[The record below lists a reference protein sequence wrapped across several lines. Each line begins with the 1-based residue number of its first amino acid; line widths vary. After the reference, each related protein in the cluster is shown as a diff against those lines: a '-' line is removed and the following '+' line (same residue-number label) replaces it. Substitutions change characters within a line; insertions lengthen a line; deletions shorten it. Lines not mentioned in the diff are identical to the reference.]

1 MVMWDVVGAA
11 VALYYLSLRRSYGTL
26 LRTPAMFEDEVRRRT
41 AEQVEHERELLT
53 QAEEL
58 AGAGSWERD
67 LRTGAVTWSAGMYRI
82 RGYEQ
87 GEEPAAFENPKADV
101 HPDDIERVER
111 EFAVDGPQRRR
122 PREPTASC
130 GPTAACVISRR
141 ARASS
146 ATPTARP
153 PAWSARASTSRSA
166 RRWSS
171 RATSAERELRER
183 ERMLSEAEER
193 FRGAFENAPIGMALV
208 GLDGRLLQVNAV
220 LCEITGLD
228 RDWLQRLELSQL
240 SEREDVRADDEALIR
255 MTHGELDR
263 YSTEKRFVRPDGRTV
278 WVQLQ
283 VTLLRDRQ
291 GGPVR
296 FIAQIQDI
304 SGRRRDEE
312 QLRHMANHDPL
323 TGLLN
328 RRSFERALSNQL
340 AHVRRYGTS
349 SALLFIDLDDFK
361 YVNDSLG
368 HAEGDKLI
376 VRVAETL
383 TAELRE
389 TDVLARLG
397 GDEFA
402 VLLPHAEP
410 AHARVVADKLL
421 RQIAGLQVSMN
432 GHGAASLTASA
443 GIAVLDSSF
452 RPPTTSSS
460 RPTSR
465 CTTPRR
471 RARTAT
477 CSYRTDGDYEPRI
490 KARMAWL
497 ERIKRALLDGGA
509 GFVLYAQP
517 IVDVQSG
524 EIVQHELL
532 VRLVGEDGELI
543 APGTFL
549 PVAERFDLIQEL
561 DRVVIARAIDAL
573 GDDARS
579 TISSVAV
586 NVSAKSLADPALPDF
601 IEGALRDAGRR
612 SGARVLRDHRDRRD
626 LEHPARAALR
636 RAPRERSAASSRSTT
651 SAPATAASTTSST
664 CPSTT

>member
-1 MVMWDVVGAA
+1 
-11 VALYYLSLRRSYGTL
+11 
-26 LRTPAMFEDEVRRRT
+26 
-41 AEQVEHERELLT
+41 
-53 QAEEL
+53 
-58 AGAGSWERD
+58 
-67 LRTGAVTWSAGMYRI
+67 
-82 RGYEQ
+82 
-87 GEEPAAFENPKADV
+87 
-101 HPDDIERVER
+101 
-111 EFAVDGPQRRR
+111 
-122 PREPTASC
+122 
-130 GPTAACVISRR
+130 
-141 ARASS
+141 
-146 ATPTARP
+146 
-153 PAWSARASTSRSA
+153 
-166 RRWSS
+166 
-171 RATSAERELRER
+171 
-183 ERMLSEAEER
+183 
-193 FRGAFENAPIGMALV
+193 
-208 GLDGRLLQVNAV
+208 
-220 LCEITGLD
+220 
-228 RDWLQRLELSQL
+228 
-240 SEREDVRADDEALIR
+240 
-255 MTHGELDR
+255 
-263 YSTEKRFVRPDGRTV
+263 
-278 WVQLQ
+278 VQLQ
-283 VTLLRDRQ
+283 VTLLRDRE

-383 TAELRE
+383 TAELRD

-443 GIAVLDSSF
+443 GIAILDHEFPTADDVLVAADLAMYDAKETGKN
-452 RPPTTSSS
+452 RYL
-460 RPTSR
+460 
-465 CTTPRR
+465 
-471 RARTAT
+471 
-477 CSYRTDGDYEPRI
+477 SYRTDSDYEPRI

-497 ERIKRALLDGGA
+497 EKIKRALLDGGA

-524 EIVQHELL
+524 EVIQHELL
-532 VRLVGEDGELI
+532 VRMVGEGGELI

-561 DRVVIARAIDAL
+561 DRVVIARAIDTLA
-573 GDDARS
+573 DHSHS
-579 TISSVAV
+579 TISRVAV

-601 IEGALRDAGRR
+601 IEGALYDAGVDP
-612 SGARVLRDHRDRRD
+612 ARVCFEITETAAISNIPLARRFGERLAEIGCELALDDFGAGYGSFYYLKHLPFDYLKIDGEFITDCVNSTTDQLVIDAVVSLTHGLGKRTIAEFVSDEATLRYLRDHGVNLAQGFHIGRPQP
-626 LEHPARAALR
+626 LERLLGADAPPPGLTPA
-636 RAPRERSAASSRSTT
+636 PPPTV
-651 SAPATAASTTSST
+651 P
-664 CPSTT
+664 